1 MFKKAIL
8 KGFVS
13 WVAASTL
20 KEKLVFLKQHEFG
33 VNTQIILVAK
43 NTRDPCYVNL
53 TSKQLFSIE
62 LKKKQLTQ
70 NITFCYNILS

>member
-20 KEKLVFLKQHEFG
+20 KEKLVFLKQ
-33 VNTQIILVAK
+33 NSILI
-43 NTRDPCYVNL
+43 L
-53 TSKQLFSIE
+53 TSFWALRE
-62 LKKKQLTQ
+62 LHIKTTLKEHLTQ
-70 NITFCYNILS
+70 NEHSVV

>member
-20 KEKLVFLKQHEFG
+20 KEKLVFLKQHELNF
-33 VNTQIILVAK
+33 NPHIILVAK
-43 NTRDPCYVNL
+43 NTRDTHYVNF
-53 TSKQLFSIE
+53 TSKQL
-62 LKKKQLTQ
+62 
-70 NITFCYNILS
+70 

>member
-20 KEKLVFLKQHEFG
+20 KEKLVFLKQKELHF
-33 VNTQIILVAK
+33 NPHIILVA
-43 NTRDPCYVNL
+43 L
-53 TSKQLFSIE
+53 WE
-62 LKKKQLTQ
+62 LHIKTTLKEHLTQ
-70 NITFCYNILS
+70 NEHPVV

>member
-20 KEKLVFLKQHEFG
+20 KEKLVFLKQQELNYNPH
-33 VNTQIILVAK
+33 IILVAL
-43 NTRDPCYVNL
+43 C
-53 TSKQLFSIE
+53 E
-62 LKKKQLTQ
+62 LHIKTTLKEQLTQ
-70 NITFCYNILS
+70 NEHSVV

>member
-33 VNTQIILVAK
+33 VNPQIILVDK
-43 NTRDPCYVNL
+43 NTRDPRYMNL
-53 TSKQLFSIE
+53 TSKQVFNIE
-62 LKKKQLTQ
+62 LKEQLT
-70 NITFCYNILS
+70 